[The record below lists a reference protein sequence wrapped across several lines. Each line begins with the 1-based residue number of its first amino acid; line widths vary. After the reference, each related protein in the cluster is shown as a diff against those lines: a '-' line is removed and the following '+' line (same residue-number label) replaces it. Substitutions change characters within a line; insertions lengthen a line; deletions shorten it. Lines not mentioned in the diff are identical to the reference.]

1 MELEIIRKLENESR
15 AYYRY
20 DFITNYKSVSIPY
33 LTFIS
38 FFTLT
43 GTFGNFLVLGTL
55 LKVKVSTEY
64 LHSYNKTTIKYPEIL

>member
-1 MELEIIRKLENESR
+1 MCNFTFISTEIMELEIIRKLENESQS
-15 AYYRY
+15 YNTY
-20 DFITNYKSVSIPY
+20 DFIRSYKSVSIPY

-55 LKVKVSTEY
+55 LKVKVNT
-64 LHSYNKTTIKYPEIL
+64 

>member
-1 MELEIIRKLENESR
+1 MELEIIRKLENESHS
-15 AYYRY
+15 YNTY
-20 DFITNYKSVSIPY
+20 DFIRSYKSVSIPY

-55 LKVKVSTEY
+55 LKVKVST
-64 LHSYNKTTIKYPEIL
+64 